1 MSNNEQQIPAFAE
14 YLFKPQRSTK
24 LLYGTFVLRDK
35 EQKQICAVVATSGA
49 AGFQNWTDFHKIGK
63 GLIPPCD
70 KFVIITG
77 GYKLPT
83 KGIEGMFYPIEPSPV
98 PIYGRSE
105 LGLHFDA
112 NVPGSAGCIV
122 IENKTSFLETI
133 VPLMLRAKNA
143 KILSIPL
150 KVKFS

>member
-1 MSNNEQQIPAFAE
+1 MSNNVQQIPTFAE

-35 EQKQICAVVATSGA
+35 DQKQLCAVVATSGA
-49 AGFQNWTDFHKIGK
+49 AGFQNWTDFQRIGK
-63 GLIPPCD
+63 GLIPPFD
-70 KFVIITG
+70 KFQIRTD
-77 GYKLPT
+77 GYRLAT
-83 KGIEGMFYPIEPSPV
+83 KGVEGMFYPIEPSPV

-122 IENKTSFLETI
+122 IENKNSFLETI
-133 VPLMLRAKNA
+133 VPLMLKAKNA
-143 KILSIPL
+143 EILRIPL